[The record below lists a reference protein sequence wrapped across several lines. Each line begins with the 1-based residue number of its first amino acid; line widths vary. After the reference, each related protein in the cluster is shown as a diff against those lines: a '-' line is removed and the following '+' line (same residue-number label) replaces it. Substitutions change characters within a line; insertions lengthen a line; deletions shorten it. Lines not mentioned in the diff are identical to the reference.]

1 MASEEY
7 QEQPAANQ
15 PSSNPE
21 EQESLE
27 QQKSVVE
34 QPDNITSD
42 SEDIIE
48 ANNTESLTEEIIQVQ
63 SEVPE
68 DNSEPISSVT
78 RSPSDITEEEEQ
90 SESTISQAATEVVT
104 DSPQEDK
111 NKNWWDV
118 ILDKIRSFLP
128 ESMNNAL
135 SDWTLTGIISGLIV
149 LILSISVILL
159 PSRSSSEISP
169 ESAEIVSIPEQKI
182 EITTNSTPTEETEET
197 ATPSNSSEIVS
208 IPEQEIEITT
218 NSTPTEEIEETATL
232 SNSSDITSTPVEIE
246 TPETLITPKKPEN
259 LTIKTTPPPKPV
271 ITPEQSLFSSVQ
283 EKVNE
288 ITSQYAEE
296 LIVSGEADLLNSR
309 LLIKVS
315 DDWYKLNKDRQ
326 DKFANETFKRSQK
339 FNLRKLEIQ
348 DLQNNLI
355 ARSPVVGNK
364 MIILQRA
371 N

>member
-169 ESAEIVSIPEQKI
+169 ESAEIVSIPEQ
-182 EITTNSTPTEETEET
+182 
-197 ATPSNSSEIVS
+197 
-208 IPEQEIEITT
+208 EIEITT

-296 LIVSGEADLLNSR
+296 LIISGEADLLNSR